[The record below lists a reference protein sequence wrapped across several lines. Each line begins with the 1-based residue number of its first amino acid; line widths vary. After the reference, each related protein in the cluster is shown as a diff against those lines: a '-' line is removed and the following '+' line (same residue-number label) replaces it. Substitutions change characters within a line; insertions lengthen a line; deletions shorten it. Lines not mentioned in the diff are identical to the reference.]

1 VASARQPLSFV
12 PAGVVAGLL
21 LVGALAAAARGVT
34 AFLPEVISE
43 ITIGVV
49 AGIVVASVVGVPE
62 VFRPG
67 IRFAV
72 HRLLRLGIVL
82 LGARLSVDAIVGT
95 GATALVVI
103 LACVAFA
110 FGAVLLLSRVSGIPP
125 RLATLIAV
133 GTAICGNSAIV
144 ATAPIIKAED
154 REVSF
159 AVATITLFG
168 VAAVIVYPW
177 IGSLLGLSD
186 SVFGVWAGV
195 AVNDTSQVTA
205 SGFAYSTGA
214 GDIATIVKLTRNL
227 LIGPVL
233 VVVGLLAARGAGGEE
248 APRGFTLRSLAQ
260 VVPLFVLGFIAMAA
274 LNSIGLIPGEAKAPL
289 GEAARILIL
298 LALCGV
304 GLGTDVRALLRVG
317 PKPLYVG
324 LLSALGLALLG
335 LLGASLLFG

>member
-1 VASARQPLSFV
+1 MSGSWVRELLP
-12 PAGVVAGLL
+12 GLI
-21 LVGALAAAARGVT
+21 LVGALAAVARGAT
-34 AFLPEVISE
+34 ALLPAYISE
-43 ITIGVV
+43 ITVGVV
-49 AGIVVASVVGVPE
+49 GGIVVASLIGVRD

-82 LGARLSVDAIVGT
+82 LGVRLSVEAIVGT
-95 GATALVVI
+95 GATALLVI
-103 LACVAFA
+103 LACVTLA
-110 FGAVLLLSRVSGIPP
+110 FGAVLLLSRLAGIPP
-125 RLATLIAV
+125 RLALLIAV

-144 ATAPIIKAED
+144 ATAPLIKAED

-205 SGFAYSTGA
+205 AGFAYSSPA
-214 GDIATIVKLTRNL
+214 GDTATIVKLTRNL

-233 VVVGLLAARGAGGEE
+233 ILVALLWGRGTTSAEAR
-248 APRGFTLRSLAQ
+248 PGFTLRMVPQA
-260 VVPLFVLGFIAMAA
+260 VPLFVLGFVTMAV
-274 LNSIGLIPGEAKAPL
+274 LNSIGLIPDAADAPV

-317 PKPLYVG
+317 PRPLYVG
-324 LLSALGLALLG
+324 LAGALGLAALG
-335 LLGASLLFG
+335 LAGARLLFG

>member
-1 VASARQPLSFV
+1 VSGSWVRELLP
-12 PAGVVAGLL
+12 GLI
-21 LVGALAAAARGVT
+21 LVGALAAVARGAT
-34 AFLPEVISE
+34 ALLPAYISE
-43 ITIGVV
+43 ITVGVV
-49 AGIVVASVVGVPE
+49 GGIVVGSLIGVRD

-82 LGARLSVDAIVGT
+82 LGVRLSVEAIVGT
-95 GATALVVI
+95 GATALLVI
-103 LACVAFA
+103 LACVTLA
-110 FGAVLLLSRVSGIPP
+110 FGAVLLLSRLAGIPP
-125 RLATLIAV
+125 RLALLIAV

-144 ATAPIIKAED
+144 ATAPLIKAED

-205 SGFAYSTGA
+205 AGFAYSSPA
-214 GDIATIVKLTRNL
+214 GDTATIVKLTRNL
-227 LIGPVL
+227 LIGPALIL
-233 VVVGLLAARGAGGEE
+233 VALLWGRGTSSAEARPA
-248 APRGFTLRSLAQ
+248 FTLRMVRQA
-260 VVPLFVLGFIAMAA
+260 VPLFVIGFVTMAI
-274 LNSIGLIPGEAKAPL
+274 LNSIGLIPDAADAPV
-289 GEAARILIL
+289 GEAAQILIL

-317 PKPLYVG
+317 PRPLYVG
-324 LLSALGLALLG
+324 LAGALGLAALG
-335 LLGASLLFG
+335 LAGARLLFG